1 MEKQYVAPEL
11 KVAGDASEVV
21 LGMFTPG
28 FDLFGSDIGGA
39 MEFQADD
46 ELTSPR

>member
-11 KVAGDASEVV
+11 TEAGDAVKVV
-21 LGMFTPG
+21 LGMSLPG
-28 FDLFGSDIGGA
+28 FDFYGWDIDGD

-46 ELTSPR
+46 PVTAG